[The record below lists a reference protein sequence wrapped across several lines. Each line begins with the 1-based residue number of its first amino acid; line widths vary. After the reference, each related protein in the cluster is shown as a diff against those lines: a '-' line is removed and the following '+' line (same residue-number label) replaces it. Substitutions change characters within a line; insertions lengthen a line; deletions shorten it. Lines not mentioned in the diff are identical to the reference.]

1 MDRFHPRRLSPATM
15 ISCVA
20 LFVSLSG
27 VGYAAA
33 TIGSSQIKNN
43 AVQGKDIK
51 NSSVTGK
58 DIKTGSVSGSDLKNN
73 GVTGTDVQESSL
85 GQVPSAASA
94 TSATTAANATAL
106 GGAAPSAYLQTS
118 DIRFGTFDTSATEA
132 TLIPARG
139 SGLVSVT
146 RVGIGYYD
154 LTFDRDVSNCTWQAT
169 GGRTTVGTPAY
180 IATVRPTSPVTAN
193 KFAVIVFSDAGAQV
207 DGAAVFASAL
217 CPS

>member
-1 MDRFHPRRLSPATM
+1 M

-73 GVTGTDVQESSL
+73 GVTGTDVNEASL
-85 GQVPSAASA
+85 GQVPSAAQAANA
-94 TSATTAANATAL
+94 TNATTANNATAL
-106 GGAAPSAYLQTS
+106 GGAAPPRSCDVGRRVRHAHHVRRRGRRS
-118 DIRFGTFDTSATEA
+118 SKRAAAGSRPC
-132 TLIPARG
+132 PA
-139 SGLVSVT
+139 
-146 RVGIGYYD
+146 
-154 LTFDRDVSNCTWQAT
+154 
-169 GGRTTVGTPAY
+169 
-180 IATVRPTSPVTAN
+180 
-193 KFAVIVFSDAGAQV
+193 
-207 DGAAVFASAL
+207 
-217 CPS
+217 